1 MRSICDKSFTY
12 ARLER
17 ASCGTRA
24 GTCKTYTKIR
34 SHHAP
39 ILVSKHVDGLFRVPV
54 DQLIHSPDDP
64 LTRGFMKSWTRGPVD
79 LGALLSAPGT
89 PRCPPDPR
97 KVDVFASGP
106 RCYCKNVEFY
116 RGRRQR
122 GGPGADKNA
131 PKSTGPRVHDFMNP
145 RVNGS
150 SDQWINGSAGERIRG
165 STNPRG
171 NGSTGPGIGLGGRFG
186 GAAPVR

>member
-1 MRSICDKSFTY
+1 
-12 ARLER
+12 
-17 ASCGTRA
+17 
-24 GTCKTYTKIR
+24 
-34 SHHAP
+34 
-39 ILVSKHVDGLFRVPV
+39 
-54 DQLIHSPDDP
+54 
-64 LTRGFMKSWTRGPVD
+64 MKPRGPQNASQTIFGWKIMIFQKSSSRLCKINIFDGGRVS
-79 LGALLSAPGT
+79 LGAQNRPQEAPGGDKKRHRKKKKQKNEIRHPPLPPT
-89 PRCPPDPR
+89 PV
-97 KVDVFASGP
+97 KLYVFASGP

-116 RGRRQR
+116 KGRRQR
-122 GGPGADKNA
+122 AVPGADKNA

>member
-1 MRSICDKSFTY
+1 MGGSVWELKIDPK
-12 ARLER
+12 RLRGEIKNDIEKR
-17 ASCGTRA
+17 R
-24 GTCKTYTKIR
+24 KKKNEIR
-34 SHHAP
+34 HP
-39 ILVSKHVDGLFRVPV
+39 
-54 DQLIHSPDDP
+54 P
-64 LTRGFMKSWTRGPVD
+64 L
-79 LGALLSAPGT
+79 
-89 PRCPPDPR
+89 PPTTV
-97 KVDVFASGP
+97 KLYVFASGP